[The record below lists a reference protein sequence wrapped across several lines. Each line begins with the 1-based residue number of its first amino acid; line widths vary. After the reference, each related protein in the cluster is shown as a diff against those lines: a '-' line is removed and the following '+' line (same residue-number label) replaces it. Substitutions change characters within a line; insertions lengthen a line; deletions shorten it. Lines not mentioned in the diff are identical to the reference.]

1 MGIYLNVFGKVYLE
15 EFLYQI
21 IGLKIMVEIDIR
33 KRL

>member
-21 IGLKIMVEIDIR
+21 IRLKIMVKIDI
-33 KRL
+33 